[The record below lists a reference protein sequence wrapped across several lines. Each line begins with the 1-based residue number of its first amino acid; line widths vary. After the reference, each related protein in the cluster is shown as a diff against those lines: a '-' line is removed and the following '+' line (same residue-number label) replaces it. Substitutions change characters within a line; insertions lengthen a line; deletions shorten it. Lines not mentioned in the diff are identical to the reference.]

1 MTFTSVHGWMDGQ
14 EDGLMGDDWKGGAD
28 RDSQWIAWMVNGS
41 AIGEHPLQHTFV
53 ENLRAP
59 FSSR

>member
-1 MTFTSVHGWMDGQ
+1 MDGQ